1 MKKLVYI
8 PSGLPTPELEILLSK
23 SQEILDNKKNKLI
36 ILNYSKD
43 ACAPCPFNLYSQKSI
58 YRGSQE
64 KLDKGIKKLNGNF
77 KLLSVPNVN
86 WKKTKLTEF
95 EKKNILNKKKIKL
108 LNFKKIDIGLSS
120 WATYLDGT
128 RDLNFEG
135 FFARNLMLNI
145 FKSSKSLVN
154 DFDKIL
160 REEKVKEIFMYNG
173 RRHNTRPLLRLA
185 NKKKIKLQNLEHVT
199 FLNNS
204 KGVRLFKNFIPNDL
218 VFLKKQILNHWT
230 QNKGSDEDVKKYF
243 LYRKNNLLKNNQAS
257 HVFNQSKSLLPY
269 NWNHEKINIV
279 YFISSQD
286 EYAANGGEWLK
297 SVYTDQNESVR
308 KISQDFLKN
317 NKENKF
323 HLWIRMH
330 PYLKGVKW
338 KFNTDIYKYSK
349 FRNIDVIK
357 PESPIS
363 TYRLMEKCDK
373 VLGYH
378 SITTVEANFWRKP
391 SMLLGRQYFEN
402 VNACHKAKKHNDV
415 IKFIFTDK
423 YKLKPKENS
432 LKIAS
437 FWIHGGVNQKY
448 FGGNMLKGYK
458 FNKQEIKLS
467 NLNKILFYFGK
478 FLEKFIYNKINY
490 YFRNLKV

>member
-23 SQEILDNKKNKLI
+23 CQEILDNHKNKLV
-36 ILNYSKD
+36 ILIYSID
-43 ACAPCPFNLYSQKSI
+43 ARAPCPFNLYSLKSI
-58 YRGSQE
+58 YNASQS
-64 KLDKGIKKLNGNF
+64 KLNQGLKKLKGNF
-77 KLLSVPNVN
+77 KLISVPDIN
-86 WKKTKLTEF
+86 WRKIHLTDF
-95 EKKNILNKKKIKL
+95 EKKNITNKKKIKN

-128 RDLNFEG
+128 RDLNFDG
-135 FFARNLMLNI
+135 FFSKNLMMKI

-154 DFDKIL
+154 NFEKIL
-160 REEKVKEIFMYNG
+160 KDQKINEIFIYNG

-185 NKKKIKLQNLEHVT
+185 NQKKIKLQNLEHVT
-199 FLNNS
+199 FLNNT
-204 KGVRLFKNFIPNDL
+204 KGVRHFKNHMPNDL
-218 VFLKKQILNHWT
+218 IFLKKEIINHWKK
-230 QNKGSDEDVKKYF
+230 NKGNDEDVKKYF

-257 HVFNQSKSLLPY
+257 HVFNQSKTLLPE
-269 NWNHEKINIV
+269 NWNDKKINIV

-286 EYAANGGEWLK
+286 EYAANGGEWFN
-297 SVYTDQNESVR
+297 SVYKDQNHSLER
-308 KISQDFLKN
+308 ITRDFLKN

-323 HLWIRMH
+323 HLWIRIH

-338 KFNTDIYKYSK
+338 KFNTDIYKYSEFK
-349 FRNIDVIK
+349 NIDVIK

-363 TYRLMEKCDK
+363 TYRLMEKCNK

-391 SMLLGRQYFEN
+391 SMLLGRQYFESIN
-402 VNACHKAKKHNDV
+402 CCHKPKNHHEV
-415 IKFIFTDK
+415 IDFIFSNK
-423 YKLKPKENS
+423 FKLKPKQNS

-448 FGGNMLKGYK
+448 FSGNMLNGYK
-458 FNKQEIKLS
+458 FNNTEIKL
-467 NLNKILFYFGK
+467 NFIYKIQFYIGK
-478 FLEKFIYNKINY
+478 FLEKFFYNKINY
-490 YFRNLKV
+490 YLRNIKF